1 MLAGRPA
8 SEQYNSIPGIRPSG
22 VPPMPPRPPK
32 TEIST
37 EPNDSELDELNN
49 QFESLIYSCRVE
61 KNPEKRK
68 LIRKRLVEITYR
80 MRDLKRN

>member
-1 MLAGRPA
+1 MLENRLPH
-8 SEQYNSIPGIRPSG
+8 QQFNSIPGMRVTG
-22 VPPMPPRPPK
+22 MPPIPPRPPK

-49 QFESLIYSCRVE
+49 QFEALIYSCRVE

-68 LIRKRLVEITYR
+68 HIRKRLVELTYR